1 MAHKQQTN
9 SSSSSLQ
16 PQQQAQPSS
25 SSSSIQRHRCSS
37 SLLAITMLLL
47 AFASK
52 TTTAWRLSLSSLSP
66 LSSALR
72 RASSSSLQSH
82 TPSRRTTTS
91 LSSTSTP
98 APETEISAQGQVI
111 PTSFKSTFLQT
122 LSARGYIHQCTDFTA
137 LDEACAAGEPIAAY
151 LGFDATAPSLHV
163 GSLLQIM
170 ILRHLQKSGHK
181 PLVLMGGGTTKVGD
195 PSGKDEARKL
205 MTYDMIQGNIDS
217 ISAVFRRFLTFGE
230 GPTEAVLVNN
240 DDWLSPIRYL
250 DFLRDYGQHFTINRM
265 LNFESV
271 KVRLERESPLSFLE
285 FNYMILQAYDFL
297 ELSRR
302 YNAKLQLG
310 GSDQW
315 GNIINGVELARKVD
329 GKHLFGLTAPLM
341 TTSDG
346 KKMGKTASG
355 AVWLKRELLSE
366 YEYWQFWRNTN
377 DADVLRFLKLFT
389 ELPLD
394 KIEELARLEGAGIN
408 EAKVILADEATKLLH
423 GEECLA
429 EIHATVANL
438 FSGGGS
444 DNTAALP
451 RVVVGKAELGE
462 AGLQV
467 AELFVRLE
475 MAKSKAEA
483 RRLIKGGGARLDGE
497 AIKDETFVVTAAS
510 FVKPEIM
517 LSAGKKKHGIVELSG

>member
-1 MAHKQQTN
+1 MVGHTQQTELSFLSLLPQRTRT
-9 SSSSSLQ
+9 SSSSTSFR
-16 PQQQAQPSS
+16 SHCGS
-25 SSSSIQRHRCSS
+25 V
-37 SLLAITMLLL
+37 LAIFMLFL
-47 AFASK
+47 AFARK
-52 TTTAWRLSLSSLSP
+52 TTTAWQIPLSYSSSLSSTIRWATALSDK
-66 LSSALR
+66 
-72 RASSSSLQSH
+72 SL
-82 TPSRRTTTS
+82 TPSRRTITI
-91 LSSTSTP
+91 LSSIP
-98 APETEISAQGQVI
+98 APETDISAQGQVL
-111 PTSFKSTFLQT
+111 PTNFKSTFLQT
-122 LSARGYIHQCTDFTA
+122 LSTRGYIHQCTDFKA

-170 ILRHLQKSGHK
+170 ILRHLQRSGHK

-205 MTYDMIQGNIDS
+205 MTYEVIQRNIDS
-217 ISAVFRRFLTFGE
+217 ISAVFRQFLKFGE
-230 GPTEAVLVNN
+230 GPTEALLVNN
-240 DDWLSPIRYL
+240 DDWLSSIRYL

-265 LNFESV
+265 LNFDSV

-302 YNAKLQLG
+302 FNARLQLG

-355 AVWLKRELLSE
+355 AVWLKKELLSE

-377 DADVLRFLKLFT
+377 DADVTRFLKLFT
-389 ELPLD
+389 EMPLD
-394 KIEELARLEGAGIN
+394 KIEELARLEGARIN

-423 GEECLA
+423 GEECLS

-444 DNTAALP
+444 DSTEALP
-451 RVVVGKAELGE
+451 RVVVGKAELGD
-462 AGLQV
+462 AGMQV

-475 MAKSKAEA
+475 MSKSKAEA
-483 RRLIKGGGARLDGE
+483 RRLIKGGGARLNGE

-510 FVKPEIM
+510 FIKPEIM
-517 LSAGKKKHGIVELSG
+517 LSAGKKKHGIVELSN

>member
-1 MAHKQQTN
+1 
-9 SSSSSLQ
+9 
-16 PQQQAQPSS
+16 
-25 SSSSIQRHRCSS
+25 
-37 SLLAITMLLL
+37 
-47 AFASK
+47 
-52 TTTAWRLSLSSLSP
+52 
-66 LSSALR
+66 
-72 RASSSSLQSH
+72 
-82 TPSRRTTTS
+82 
-91 LSSTSTP
+91 
-98 APETEISAQGQVI
+98 
-111 PTSFKSTFLQT
+111 
-122 LSARGYIHQCTDFTA
+122 
-137 LDEACAAGEPIAAY
+137 
-151 LGFDATAPSLHV
+151 
-163 GSLLQIM
+163 
-170 ILRHLQKSGHK
+170 LQKSGHK

-195 PSGKDEARKL
+195 PSGKDESRKL
-205 MTYDMIQGNIDS
+205 MTYDMIQENIDS
-217 ISAVFRRFLTFGE
+217 ISQVFRRFLSFGE
-230 GPTEAVLVNN
+230 GPTDAKLVNN
-240 DDWLSPIRYL
+240 DEWLSPIRYL

-302 YNAKLQLG
+302 HKAVLQLG

-315 GNIINGVELARKVD
+315 GNIINGVELSRKVD

-366 YEYWQFWRNTN
+366 YDYWQFWRNTN

-389 ELPLD
+389 EVPLE
-394 KIEELARLEGAGIN
+394 KIEELSNLEGAQIN
-408 EAKVILADEATKLLH
+408 QAKVLLADEATKLLH

-438 FSGGGS
+438 FSENSSGG
-444 DNTAALP
+444 NTAALP
-451 RVVVGKAELGE
+451 RVVVGKAEFGE
-462 AGLQV
+462 GGLQV

-475 MAKSKAEA
+475 LAKSKAEA

-497 AIKDETFVVTAAS
+497 AIKDETFVVTVDS
-510 FVKPEIM
+510 FAKPEIM
-517 LSAGKKKHGIVELSG
+517 LSAGKKKHGIVELAA

>member
-1 MAHKQQTN
+1 
-9 SSSSSLQ
+9 
-16 PQQQAQPSS
+16 
-25 SSSSIQRHRCSS
+25 
-37 SLLAITMLLL
+37 
-47 AFASK
+47 
-52 TTTAWRLSLSSLSP
+52 
-66 LSSALR
+66 
-72 RASSSSLQSH
+72 
-82 TPSRRTTTS
+82 
-91 LSSTSTP
+91 
-98 APETEISAQGQVI
+98 
-111 PTSFKSTFLQT
+111 
-122 LSARGYIHQCTDFTA
+122 
-137 LDEACAAGEPIAAY
+137 
-151 LGFDATAPSLHV
+151 
-163 GSLLQIM
+163 
-170 ILRHLQKSGHK
+170 
-181 PLVLMGGGTTKVGD
+181 
-195 PSGKDEARKL
+195 
-205 MTYDMIQGNIDS
+205 
-217 ISAVFRRFLTFGE
+217 
-230 GPTEAVLVNN
+230 
-240 DDWLSPIRYL
+240 
-250 DFLRDYGQHFTINRM
+250 M

-302 YNAKLQLG
+302 YNARLQLG

-423 GEECLA
+423 GEACLA

-451 RVVVGKAELGE
+451 RVVVEKAELGE
-462 AGLQV
+462 GGVQV

-483 RRLIKGGGARLDGE
+483 RRLIKGGGVRLDGV
-497 AIKDETFVVTAAS
+497 AAAS